1 MKVLIVDDSVLFRTG
16 ISKAL
21 EGDPDIEVVGTA
33 ANGKIALEK
42 IKQLSPEVVILDLE
56 MPEMDGVTTIRE
68 IRKNKWDISIL
79 VFSDH
84 SEVGARKT
92 FEALSSGADD
102 FLPKSIVSSEE
113 DSVSAIRK
121 ELLPKIKQFLGRFLK
136 KKSQTVLQP
145 ARKIQVATRPDL
157 VLIGCSTGGPDA
169 LRFIFERL
177 KEYKGP
183 PILIVQHMPPMF
195 TKQLAT
201 VLNRVSGLAI
211 KEAEEGDVIE
221 AGKCYI
227 APGDFH
233 MCIKKASVGYSLT
246 LNKNE
251 KVKSVRPAVDVL
263 FQSVSEVYKGKV
275 IAFILTG
282 MGEDGLDGC
291 RKLKQSHNPQVIIQ
305 DQNSSV
311 VWGMPGAIYANS
323 LQSEVCN
330 LEEIASAILNCR

>member
-42 IKQLSPEVVILDLE
+42 IKQLSPDVIILDLE
-56 MPEMDGVTTIRE
+56 MPEMDGLTTIKE
-68 IRKNKWDISIL
+68 VRKTGSKVSIL

-84 SEVGARKT
+84 SEIGARKT
-92 FEALSSGADD
+92 LDALSSGADD
-102 FLPKSIVSSEE
+102 FLPKSIVSSED
-113 DSVSAIRK
+113 DSVAAIKK
-121 ELLPKIKQFLGRFLK
+121 ELIPKIKQFLGRVYK
-136 KKSQTVLQP
+136 KVVSTTTT
-145 ARKIQVATRPDL
+145 RNIQLSSRPDL
-157 VLIGCSTGGPDA
+157 ILIGCSTGGPDA
-169 LRFIFERL
+169 LRYIFERL
-177 KEYKGP
+177 KGYQGP

-201 VLNRVSGLAI
+201 VLTRVSGLAI

-221 AGKCYI
+221 NSKCYI

-233 MCIKKASVGYSLT
+233 MCLKKASIGYSLT

-263 FQSVSEVYKGKV
+263 FQSVSEVYKGKLL
-275 IAFILTG
+275 AFILTG

-291 RKLKQSHNPQVIIQ
+291 RKLRQSHNPQIIIQ
-305 DQNSSV
+305 DQNSSI
-311 VWGMPGAIYANS
+311 VWGMPGSVFNHG
-323 LQSEVCN
+323 LHNEVCS
-330 LEEIASAILNCR
+330 LEEISAAIMKSRT